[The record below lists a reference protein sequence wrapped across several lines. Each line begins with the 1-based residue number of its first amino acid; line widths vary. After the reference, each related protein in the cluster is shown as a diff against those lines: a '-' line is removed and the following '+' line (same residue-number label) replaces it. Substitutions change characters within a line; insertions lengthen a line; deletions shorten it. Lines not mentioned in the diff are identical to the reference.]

1 MEPLPQIL
9 PLPPADTGA
18 AVEPAA
24 PAPVPPPAAGPAP
37 VPAPAPPIEA
47 GPAPMPAPVPPL
59 GAGPAPAP
67 AEAAPPQ
74 APTLARALRR
84 WTGILSAYFTAQT
97 LTQLA
102 GLAAGILLVRFMPV
116 QQFALYTL
124 ATSVVSFFG
133 FASDLGSTSSLFYF
147 YQRTA
152 RTGEDFQPYLA
163 AVLSLRR
170 VAFLLGAAGVLV
182 AFPRAAAGKGFGL
195 GDVAAVTAALLL
207 CVWFQIASSVRILA
221 ARLVGHYGRAYR
233 AEVAGGGVRLAVALL
248 MVGASLLR
256 AWLGMLG
263 SALAAA
269 ATAMLA
275 GSPATAP
282 RPAAPAADPA
292 AAADAAPGG
301 AHSLGPYRRQILR
314 YLVPS
319 LPGAL
324 YFSIQGPL
332 VVWLAATFGGAR
344 NIAEVGALGRL
355 GLIVGMFSGL
365 TGVVLLPR
373 LARIVD
379 ERLYLRRFL
388 QYGGLLLALA
398 LGMLA
403 VAVLFPGA
411 LLLILGKHY
420 SGLHRE
426 LLLVIAGA
434 GLTLLGGYVVSVN
447 LGRSWNRWETLAVLL
462 YIAAQA
468 GFVAVLPLGT
478 TAGVLQFNLLSAAA
492 GLALQLAITAV
503 GFWRPRWVQW
513 MP

>member
-1 MEPLPQIL
+1 MDPLPQIL
-9 PLPPADTGA
+9 PHPAD
-18 AVEPAA
+18 
-24 PAPVPPPAAGPAP
+24 AAGDPGLDTRAR
-37 VPAPAPPIEA
+37 
-47 GPAPMPAPVPPL
+47 
-59 GAGPAPAP
+59 
-67 AEAAPPQ
+67 
-74 APTLARALRR
+74 TLAAQALRR
-84 WTGILSAYFTAQT
+84 WVGILSAYFTAQT

-102 GLAAGILLVRFMPV
+102 GLAAGLLLVRYMPV
-116 QQFALYTL
+116 RQFALYTL
-124 ATSVVSFFG
+124 ATSVVTFFA
-133 FASDLGSTSSLFYF
+133 FASDLGSTSSLLYF
-147 YQRTA
+147 YQRSV

-170 VAFLLGAAGVLV
+170 AAFLLGGAAVLV
-182 AFPRAAAGKGFGL
+182 AFPRSAIAKGFGL
-195 GDVAAVTAALLL
+195 GDVAAVTTALLL

-221 ARLVGHYGRAYR
+221 ARLIGRYGRAYR
-233 AEVAGGGVRLAVALL
+233 AEVAGGFVRLAVALL

-263 SALAAA
+263 SAVAAA
-269 ATAMLA
+269 VTAALA
-275 GSPATAP
+275 GATSNRA
-282 RPAAPAADPA
+282 ASAPAAVPA
-292 AAADAAPGG
+292 ASVPAASTPHATLQ
-301 AHSLGPYRRQILR
+301 LGPYRRQVLR

-355 GLIVGMFSGL
+355 GMIVGMCSGL

-379 ERLYLRRFL
+379 DRLYLRRYL

-398 LGMLA
+398 VGLLTVTA
-403 VAVLFPGA
+403 LFPGA
-411 LLLILGKHY
+411 LLLILGSHY

-426 LLLVIAGA
+426 LVLVIASA

-447 LGRSWNRWETLAVLL
+447 LARSWNRWETLAVLL

-468 GFVAVLPLGT
+468 GFVAILPLGT

-492 GLALQLAITAV
+492 GLGLQLAITVV
-503 GFWRPRWVQW
+503 GFQRPRWVQW

>member
-9 PLPPADTGA
+9 PTPADAAAAELTLAA
-18 AVEPAA
+18 AVAA
-24 PAPVPPPAAGPAP
+24 P
-37 VPAPAPPIEA
+37 
-47 GPAPMPAPVPPL
+47 
-59 GAGPAPAP
+59 
-67 AEAAPPQ
+67 Q
-74 APTLARALRR
+74 ASTLARALRR
-84 WTGILSAYFTAQT
+84 WIGILSAYFTAQT

-102 GLAAGILLVRFMPV
+102 GLAAGLLLVRFMPV

-133 FASDLGSTSSLFYF
+133 FASDLGSTSSLLYF
-147 YQRTA
+147 YQRA
-152 RTGEDFQPYLA
+152 AKTGENFQPYLA

-182 AFPRAAAGKGFGL
+182 AFPRSAAAKGFGL
-195 GDVAAVTAALLL
+195 VDVAAVTAALLL

-221 ARLVGHYGRAYR
+221 ARLSGQYGRAYR
-233 AEVAGGGVRLAVALL
+233 AEVAGGGVRLAASLL

-269 ATAMLA
+269 ATATLA
-275 GSPATAP
+275 GSPLAAP
-282 RPAAPAADPA
+282 RAVAPTTGHAA
-292 AAADAAPGG
+292 GG
-301 AHSLGPYRRQILR
+301 APRATHPHPLGPYRRQILR

-332 VVWLAATFGGAR
+332 VVWLAATFGAAR

-379 ERLYLRRFL
+379 EGLYLRRFL

-403 VAVLFPGA
+403 VAMLFPGA
-411 LLLILGKHY
+411 LLLILGRHY
-420 SGLHRE
+420 AGLHRE
-426 LLLVIAGA
+426 LLLVIAGS
-434 GLTLLGGYVVSVN
+434 GLTLLGGYAVSVN
-447 LGRSWNRWETLAVLL
+447 FARSWNRWETLAVLL

-468 GFVAVLPLGT
+468 SFVAALPLGT

-492 GLALQLAITAV
+492 GLALQLAITAI

>member
-1 MEPLPQIL
+1 MEPLSQIL
-9 PLPPADTGA
+9 PPPLADTT
-18 AVEPAA
+18 AVAELALPAPVPEPAA
-24 PAPVPPPAAGPAP
+24 DPGPPPAAGPAT
-37 VPAPAPPIEA
+37 
-47 GPAPMPAPVPPL
+47 
-59 GAGPAPAP
+59 
-67 AEAAPPQ
+67 AASR
-74 APTLARALRR
+74 APTLAGALRR
-84 WTGILSAYFTAQT
+84 WIGILSAYFTAQT

-102 GLAAGILLVRFMPV
+102 GLGAGLLLVRFMPV

-133 FASDLGSTSSLFYF
+133 FASDLGSTSSLLYF

-152 RTGEDFQPYLA
+152 KTGEDFRPYLA

-170 VAFLLGAAGVLV
+170 VAFLLGAAAVLV
-182 AFPRAAAGKGFGL
+182 AFPRSAAAKGFGL

-207 CVWFQIASSVRILA
+207 CVWFQIASSVRVLA
-221 ARLVGHYGRAYR
+221 ARLIGQYGRAYR

-248 MVGASLLR
+248 MVGASVLR

-269 ATAMLA
+269 ATATLA
-275 GSPATAP
+275 GSPVTAP
-282 RPAAPAADPA
+282 RPTALSAGAAGHAAAAGAAPAASSVVSAVVA
-292 AAADAAPGG
+292 AGAARGG
-301 AHSLGPYRRQILR
+301 AHPLGPYRRQILR

-332 VVWLAATFGGAR
+332 VVWLAATFGAAR

-365 TGVVLLPR
+365 TGAVLLPR
-373 LARIVD
+373 LARVVE
-379 ERLYLRRFL
+379 ERLYVRRFL

-398 LGMLA
+398 LAMLA

-420 SGLHRE
+420 AGLHRE
-426 LLLVIAGA
+426 LLLVIAGS

-447 LGRSWNRWETLAVLL
+447 FARSWNRWETLAVLL

-468 GFVAVLPLGT
+468 SFVAVLPLGT

-492 GLALQLAITAV
+492 GLALQLAITAI